1 MKTLFLTWTP
11 GFAGGEKHLVGLIQ
25 RLDLSKVQP
34 AIFCFGMDPYSRILN
49 DQLRLGIDIK
59 TGLSGNSF
67 FRTWLEFRKKKPDA
81 VVFATGWVG
90 TFPWYVF
97 LAARLSG
104 AKRLYAIYHN
114 FSEIPERVPN
124 NGHWVLYLAR
134 RAFGW
139 RVRLMLGLKIVVALT
154 HRSICVSE
162 KLRESLVGDFGYPRE
177 KTVTVHNGVD
187 LRFYGAPDA
196 RAAGV
201 RRELGI
207 GPDEVVLVSA
217 CRLVPAKGVD
227 VLLRAVN
234 SLRDEVPKLKCV
246 IVGEGPCGEELRK
259 ASAEMGLSSKVFF
272 VGFKGDV
279 RPYLQAGDIF
289 VNPSSASYVECL
301 PLAVLEAMASS
312 LPCIGSSAGG
322 VPEIISHQ
330 EDGLLVTPG
339 SVGELRA
346 AIKRLACDGTER
358 KRMGERARE
367 KVRLEFDLERSVEE
381 LKAIL
386 LQSG

>member
-1 MKTLFLTWTP
+1 VRIIFLSMTP
-11 GFAGGEKHLVGLIQ
+11 SFSGGEKHLIELIK

-34 AIFCFGMDPYSRILN
+34 AIFCFGMDPYSRVVN

-59 TGLSGNSF
+59 TGLSRNSV

-90 TFPWYVF
+90 AFPWYVF

-104 AKRLYAIYHN
+104 AKRLYAIYHM
-114 FSEIPERVPN
+114 FSEIPEPVPQN
-124 NGHWVLYLAR
+124 RHWLLYLVR

-139 RVRLMLGLKIVVALT
+139 RVRLMLGVKIVVALT

-177 KTVTVHNGVD
+177 RTVTVHNGVD
-187 LRFYGAPDA
+187 FRFYGAPDA
-196 RAAGV
+196 RAASV

-207 GPDEVVLVSA
+207 GPEDVVLVSA
-217 CRLVPAKGVD
+217 CRLVPLKGLA

-272 VGFKGDV
+272 VGFKDDV
-279 RPYLQAGDIF
+279 RPYLQAGDVF
-289 VNPSSASYVECL
+289 VNPSSASCVECL
-301 PLAVLEAMASS
+301 PLAVLEAMACG
-312 LPCIGSSAGG
+312 LPCIGSTAGG
-322 VPEIISHQ
+322 VPEIISGG

-367 KVRLEFDLERSVEE
+367 KVRLQFDLERSVERI
-381 LKAIL
+381 KSIL
-386 LQSG
+386 LQ